1 MCRYK
6 GETMKNLNLL
16 VLGAT
21 GNTGRR
27 FVQMAL
33 ERGHSITAIVR
44 SNASLPNRDGLT
56 VIVGDV
62 LDPKIVTKASTGV
75 HAVVSCL
82 GIRKADASDP
92 WSELISP
99 EDFTERSAISAITAM
114 KLNGISRLVAI
125 SSAGIGDSWCS
136 VDPDLQNVIKTSN
149 IWKVFQDLNKME
161 DVLAQSGLDTLAIR
175 PVAIFDADETG
186 NARHVYK
193 FEKGSKIS
201 TGDIA
206 KWMLEAV
213 EQPKEFTTRYEMIG
227 AT

>member
-1 MCRYK
+1 
-6 GETMKNLNLL
+6 
-16 VLGAT
+16 
-21 GNTGRR
+21 
-27 FVQMAL
+27 
-33 ERGHSITAIVR
+33 
-44 SNASLPNRDGLT
+44 
-56 VIVGDV
+56 
-62 LDPKIVTKASTGV
+62 
-75 HAVVSCL
+75 
-82 GIRKADASDP
+82 
-92 WSELISP
+92 
-99 EDFTERSAISAITAM
+99 
-114 KLNGISRLVAI
+114 
-125 SSAGIGDSWCS
+125 
-136 VDPDLQNVIKTSN
+136 VIKTSN

-186 NARHVYK
+186 NARHVHK